1 MEGET
6 VGQTRK
12 MKAFLILG
20 YAESRVRT
28 KLQLLHEGLGID
40 LWKRFL
46 GSRRYYMLLAKSFAH
61 LLGLLGQPFLE
72 PERW

>member
-1 MEGET
+1 MGETIVCFLHESTMEGET

-46 GSRRYYMLLAKSFAH
+46 GSRRY
-61 LLGLLGQPFLE
+61 
-72 PERW
+72 

>member
-1 MEGET
+1 MEGEI
-6 VGQTRK
+6 VGQTGK
-12 MKAFLILG
+12 MKAFPILS

-46 GSRRYYMLLAKSFAH
+46 GSRRY
-61 LLGLLGQPFLE
+61 
-72 PERW
+72 